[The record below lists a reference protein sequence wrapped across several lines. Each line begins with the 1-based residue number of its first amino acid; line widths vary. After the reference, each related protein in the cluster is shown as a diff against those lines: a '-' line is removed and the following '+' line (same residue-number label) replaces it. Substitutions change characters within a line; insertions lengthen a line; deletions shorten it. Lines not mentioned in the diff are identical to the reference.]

1 MRIGGIEIGVLRG
14 ALRTAYPA
22 RARWSVPSNNID
34 LRRSTSGELDHFLAT
49 NFYESKEVTWCDEII
64 PRSDSVLDLRLRI
77 YTPQRLNSES
87 GTLYYIHGGGLIFN
101 GVDTYDARCAYWAQ
115 QSNSTVV
122 SVDYRLAPEHPFP
135 APLDDCIAG
144 LRWVRDHISTG
155 KYLCVVGDS
164 AGGGLAAAVALRNRD
179 EEIVDLS
186 AQILIYPMLDH
197 RNSIPISRLAGPL
210 ITWTYADNA
219 LGWDAY
225 LGHTANSAQVSEYAS
240 PALAQDLSGLPPTYI
255 ETGTMDIFMN
265 EDIDYAQRLIRA
277 GVATEAHV
285 WNGALHGFDYFA
297 PDSRISVKAWR
308 SRFNYIASISA
319 CLGTSTT
326 L

>member
-64 PRSDSVLDLRLRI
+64 PRSDSVVDLRLRI

-87 GTLYYIHGGGLIFN
+87 GTLYYIHGGGLVFS

-135 APLDDCIAG
+135 APLDDCIEG

-179 EEIVDLS
+179 EQIVTLS

-197 RNSIPISRLAGPL
+197 RNIDPNSGLTGPL

-219 LGWDAY
+219 LGWNAY
-225 LGHTANSAQVSEYAS
+225 LGHTSDTAQASEYAS
-240 PALAQDLSGLPPTYI
+240 PALARDLSGLPPTYI

-265 EDIDYAQRLIRA
+265 EDIEYAQRLMNA

-297 PDSRISVKAWR
+297 PRSRLSRKAWDAR
-308 SRFNYIASISA
+308 CSFIAA
-319 CLGTSTT
+319 CPSS
-326 L
+326 